1 MELGRCPGLTNQDPD
16 HREGDEQPPFTRLV
30 GVHPEHVVRVETFP
44 FTVSSG
50 IAAPVREGAM
60 TRRDRRS
67 RMNRFLS
74 VVRSMTDKII
84 ELSRGVVTARSY
96 GESKRA
102 VGVGQVNMVMVMTRE

>member
-1 MELGRCPGLTNQDPD
+1 
-16 HREGDEQPPFTRLV
+16 
-30 GVHPEHVVRVETFP
+30 
-44 FTVSSG
+44 
-50 IAAPVREGAM
+50 
-60 TRRDRRS
+60 
-67 RMNRFLS
+67 MNRFLS